1 MYLNINGK
9 NYKLTEVPVTNNN
22 TICNTAPKT
31 ISEQKTLTI
40 NIKKTSDNAF
50 AIPSS
55 YPADP
60 DNPSVCQH
68 HPEVCTPKASFKGLT
83 INFYDGPDPDGT
95 EEPIKPDPRGSDEKP
110 EPPPERPEPGGSSGG
125 ENPGGSSGGENPG
138 GSGSG
143 GATSPAGPGGIGHN
157 IKSIIINYY

>member
-40 NIKKTSDNAF
+40 NIKKTSDNEF
-50 AIPSS
+50 AIPTS

-60 DNPSVCQH
+60 NDPSVCQH
-68 HPEVCTPKASFKGLT
+68 RPEVCTPKTNFKGLT
-83 INFYDGPDPDGT
+83 INFYDEPGPGGT
-95 EEPIKPDPRGSDEKP
+95 EDPIVTNPRDRDPNPAQPPDNIGDHGGSGSSNHSGTGGA
-110 EPPPERPEPGGSSGG
+110 GGSSGPSHQA
-125 ENPGGSSGGENPG
+125 ERISHDRKN
-138 GSGSG
+138 
-143 GATSPAGPGGIGHN
+143 
-157 IKSIIINYY
+157 IIINIFK